1 MKIAIIRYCI
11 IINISLT
18 AFLYPIL
25 STAQTISSER
35 IDIQDYIDRSL
46 KGVATSLEQK
56 SIAIEWASELESYQ
70 ILAYKTVIKFSDHVD
85 QELYVK
91 CFFKRS
97 KCFGKVIRILNYSL
111 KDIERYKLLNSSQEI
126 PLKLE
131 IEESDNHVTIF
142 ITKGN
147 ITKLKKLNNTPAVI
161 KPLKEIIEK
170 SNKVQRYLWATLQV
184 GFPYYE
190 SIFKNFGTSISY
202 SSDKIDLIYILQYKA
217 TKYDDGLLIN
227 DIDEISYM
235 SAYLLSKGKI
245 RMTFCAGLSYLIW
258 RESIIDNSGFES
270 TRDENLL
277 GVPVEAQY
285 YVRISEKF
293 GLGVSLRA
301 NLNGLRSFYQFS
313 TYILFG
319 KIR

>member
-1 MKIAIIRYCI
+1 MLI
-11 IINISLT
+11 IISLIT
-18 AFLYPIL
+18 FLYPIL
-25 STAQTISSER
+25 STAQPILSER
-35 IDIQDYIDRSL
+35 INIPEYIDESL
-46 KGVATSLEQK
+46 KGVAASLEEK
-56 SIAIEWASELESYQ
+56 SIAIEWVSQLEKYQ
-70 ILAYKTVIKFSDHVD
+70 VLAYKSITKFSDHVD

-97 KCFGKVIRILNYSL
+97 QCFGKVVRILNYSL
-111 KDIERYKLLNSSQEI
+111 NDNERHNLLNSNNEV

-131 IEESDNHVTIF
+131 IEESDNDVTIF
-142 ITKGN
+142 ITKDN
-147 ITKLKKLNNTPAVI
+147 ITRLKKLNNTPAVI

-170 SNKVQRYLWATLQV
+170 SNKVQRYVWASLQV

-202 SSDKIDLIYILQYKA
+202 SSDRIDLIYILQYKA
-217 TKYDDGLLIN
+217 TKYNDGLLIN

-258 RESIIDNSGFES
+258 RESIIDNNGFES
-270 TRDENLL
+270 TRDENIL

-285 YVRISEKF
+285 YVRINEKF
-293 GLGVSLRA
+293 GLGVALRA
-301 NLNGLRSFYQFS
+301 NLNGLRNFYQFG

>member
-1 MKIAIIRYCI
+1 MKSAIIQYCI
-11 IINISLT
+11 VVILNLT
-18 AFLYPIL
+18 PFLYPIL
-25 STAQTISSER
+25 SAAQATLSER
-35 IDIQDYIDRSL
+35 INIPEYIDESL

-56 SIAIEWASELESYQ
+56 SIAVEWASKLESYQ
-70 ILAYKTVIKFSDHVD
+70 ILAYKTINKLSDHVD

-97 KCFGKVIRILNYSL
+97 KCFGKVVRILNYSL
-111 KDIERYKLLNSSQEI
+111 KDKDRQKLIDSSNEI
-126 PLKLE
+126 PVKLE
-131 IEESDNHVTIF
+131 IEESDNHITIF
-142 ITKGN
+142 IAKGN

-161 KPLKEIIEK
+161 KPLKEIIEE
-170 SNKVQRYLWATLQV
+170 SEKVQRYIWASLQV

-190 SIFKNFGTSISY
+190 SIIKNFGTSISY
-202 SSDKIDLIYILQYKA
+202 SSDRIDLIYILQYKA

-227 DIDEISYM
+227 DIDEFSYM

-258 RESIIDNSGFES
+258 RESIVDNSGFES
-270 TRDENLL
+270 ARDENLL

-285 YVRISEKF
+285 YVRINEKF

-301 NLNGLRSFYQFS
+301 NLNGLRNFYQFG